1 MSSRVSNYVK
11 FRNVFGHSTSSYHPD
26 ALKIDTMQVDVFKV
40 DKIWGPWKEKSL
52 ISQENYVS
60 VPKSLFLSGLDQN
73 ISLYQRFLLM
83 MKDFWGIIIWKIKFG
98 LLKIDRWDWMASKAR
113 LGFVYQFEPTYYTCN
128 TMFI

>member
-26 ALKIDTMQVDVFKV
+26 ALKIDTLQVDVFKV

-83 MKDFWGIIIWKIKFG
+83 MKDFWRIIIWKIYFAQLQNKC
-98 LLKIDRWDWMASKAR
+98 ASGGWQRAAAGQAA
-113 LGFVYQFEPTYYTCN
+113 L
-128 TMFI
+128 FIILNPLITL

>member
-98 LLKIDRWDWMASKAR
+98 SLKIDRW
-113 LGFVYQFEPTYYTCN
+113 E
-128 TMFI
+128 